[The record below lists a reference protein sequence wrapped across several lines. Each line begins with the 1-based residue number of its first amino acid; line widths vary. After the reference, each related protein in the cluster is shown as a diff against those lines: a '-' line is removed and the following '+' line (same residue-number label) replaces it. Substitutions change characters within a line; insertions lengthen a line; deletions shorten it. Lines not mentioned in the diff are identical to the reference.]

1 MAELKDKLITFAY
14 LKKETDMPQNIEDLD
29 LDSKVYQSQET
40 LRMLMGD
47 AFYQDFKTAYKA
59 NTFSTAYTTLYE
71 YVKQYIAW
79 QANEFWTVSAN
90 FKKTRSGFRVHR
102 EDNSDPATDV
112 QMGAIIKEAKQKSQ
126 YYKMLLVDFLNNH
139 STDYP
144 LYATSCHGNLTGNT
158 FRISAVKKQHHKH
171 CGCNRCRC

>member
-1 MAELKDKLITFAY
+1 MAELNDKLITFAY
-14 LKKETDMPQNIEDLD
+14 LKKETDMPQNIQDID

-47 AFYQDFKTAYKA
+47 AFYQDFKAAYKT
-59 NTFSTAYTTLYE
+59 NTFSTAYNSLYE
-71 YVKQYIAW
+71 YIKQYIAW

-126 YYKMLLVDFLNNH
+126 YYKKLTVDFLNNH
-139 STDYP
+139 ASDYP
-144 LYATSCHGNLTGNT
+144 LYQTNCNGDLTGNT
-158 FRISAVKKQHHKH
+158 FRISAVKKKHHSH
-171 CGCNRCRC
+171 CGCNRCR